1 MLERFKEVLLCHFS
15 IAENIPSSPPLLS
28 FTNQWVQEETLWL
41 WWSFAVR
48 GLTWTMLSCVQH
60 VQTACASYAARLSI
74 QCSSCLNFIKSSNTL
89 LHLLRC
95 LRASLP
101 CHRLAAM
108 LSWSLWAVWNEFLG
122 NLFDSKPPQC
132 WLHWLNES
140 LDQRDHRETAFTNN
154 NRSKEVDV

>member
-1 MLERFKEVLLCHFS
+1 MLKKVQGG
-15 IAENIPSSPPLLS
+15 IAMPLFHPENIPCSPPLL
-28 FTNQWVQEETLWL
+28 FCTNRWVHEETLWL

-48 GLTWTMLSCVQH
+48 SLTWTMLSCVQR

-89 LHLLRC
+89 QHLLHC
-95 LRASLP
+95 LQASLP
-101 CHRLAAM
+101 CRRLAAM

-122 NLFDSKPPQC
+122 NLFGSKPPQC
-132 WLHWLNES
+132 WLHWLNKS
-140 LDQRDHRETAFTNN
+140 LDQRDHRESAFTNN